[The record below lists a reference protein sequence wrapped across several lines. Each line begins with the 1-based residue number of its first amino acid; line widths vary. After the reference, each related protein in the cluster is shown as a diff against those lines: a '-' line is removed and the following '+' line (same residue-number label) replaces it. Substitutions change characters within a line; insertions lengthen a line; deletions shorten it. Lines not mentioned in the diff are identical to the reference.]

1 MDISF
6 KWVLILIQLA
16 PEPSRHRVA
25 VWRELRKLGA
35 VPISAGV
42 WAVPNLESFTNG
54 LEKATELCGRGG
66 GSLVM
71 IDAAP
76 RGEQAEAL
84 IYDAFAA
91 ARRDEWAEFIADC
104 GKFEEEVAREIA
116 KEKFT
121 FGELE
126 EEEQSL
132 DRLSRWRDDLAR
144 RDALALPE
152 GAAAAEHLEECRKV
166 LSDYAELVYERVESS
181 TPTMDI
187 TNAGFAEGLPS

>member
-6 KWVLILIQLA
+6 NWVLILIQLDA
-16 PEPSRHRVA
+16 EPSRHRVA

-42 WAVPNLESFTNG
+42 WAAPNLEWFMNG
-54 LEKATELCGRGG
+54 LERATELCRRGG
-66 GSLVM
+66 GSLFM

-104 GKFEEEVAREIA
+104 GKFEEEIAREIA

-132 DRLSRWRDDLAR
+132 DRLNRWWGDLAR
-144 RDALALPE
+144 RDVLSLPE
-152 GAAAAEHLEECRKV
+152 GVAAAGHLEECRKV
-166 LSDYAELVYERVESS
+166 LSDYAELVYQRVEIS
-181 TPTMDI
+181 TPATDI
-187 TNAGFAEGLPS
+187 TNAGFPEGRQS